1 MTIADIRTSLA
12 DEFNP
17 SLSEDK
23 TVEFYAMIFNVRT
36 VTYYDDNNGA
46 PGVVLKTDEI
56 LYSVGDEAPT
66 YTVNEPYTPR
76 DDTVNFE

>member
-36 VTYYDDNNGA
+36 VTYYDTND
-46 PGVVLKTDEI
+46 VILKTDEI
-56 LYSVGDEAPT
+56 LYNVDENAPK
-66 YTVNEPYTPR
+66 YTVNEPYTPI